1 MASEEVLNFNP
12 PHAPHQ
18 NAIEAFNVVLP
29 TIKSEIIK
37 SRHHWDKH
45 EPKMWSR
52 AAGLS
57 DHELTAFTIED
68 DLVEVRSAA
77 TSYGNII
84 LGKIR
89 IPAVKDAEGEGFV
102 HVRIHDPPNR
112 VSFCLPPR
120 ILRPEQIL
128 TLTPRVPRMCDS
140 TRSSLTKAT
149 AMPRIIQR
157 LGGRFKRRA
166 LRSSFSMSRR
176 MACASRNYLDGV
188 YSRVRG
194 QGRKKRQ

>member
-1 MASEEVLNFNP
+1 MVTGTHATPTHHPTASEEVLNFNP

-18 NAIEAFNVVLP
+18 NAIEAFNVILP

-57 DHELTAFTIED
+57 DHELTAFTIEE

-102 HVRIHDPPNR
+102 HVRYVVHFAMIDVDKGLVLTFNMLFVMQDP
-112 VSFCLPPR
+112 
-120 ILRPEQIL
+120 
-128 TLTPRVPRMCDS
+128 
-140 TRSSLTKAT
+140 
-149 AMPRIIQR
+149 
-157 LGGRFKRRA
+157 
-166 LRSSFSMSRR
+166 
-176 MACASRNYLDGV
+176 
-188 YSRVRG
+188 
-194 QGRKKRQ
+194 